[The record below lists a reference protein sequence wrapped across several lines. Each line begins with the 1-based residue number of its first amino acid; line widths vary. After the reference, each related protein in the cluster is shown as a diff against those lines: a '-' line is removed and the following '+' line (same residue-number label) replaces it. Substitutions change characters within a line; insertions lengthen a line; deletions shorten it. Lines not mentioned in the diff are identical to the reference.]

1 MVPASRTRRE
11 YIANAGKG
19 ISRLEV
25 AEIID
30 ESRFLTESNTLVKLI
45 ATEFLSEM
53 QKSGHL
59 LLVGMPTNEEPH
71 ADQTEDQAP
80 GAREADGASCTP
92 VGL

>member
-1 MVPASRTRRE
+1 MQFGGAVRVMVMSLYCMVPASRTRGE

-45 ATEFLSEM
+45 ATGFLSEM
-53 QKSGHL
+53 RKSEHL
-59 LLVGMPTNEEPH
+59 LLVGMPT
-71 ADQTEDQAP
+71 D
-80 GAREADGASCTP
+80 
-92 VGL
+92 

>member
-19 ISRLEV
+19 IFRLEV

-53 QKSGHL
+53 QKSGPL
-59 LLVGMPTNEEPH
+59 LLVGMPT
-71 ADQTEDQAP
+71 D
-80 GAREADGASCTP
+80 
-92 VGL
+92 